1 MNLGES
7 GISAT
12 CKNPPVRFFAKKLS
26 VATKESIFVV
36 LNHVVNLG

>member
-1 MNLGES
+1 MKVEFQLPAKNL
-7 GISAT
+7 
-12 CKNPPVRFFAKKLS
+12 PVHFFTKKLS